1 MGKFAFGVFIHH
13 SQQDVFV
20 FLSDPANLSKWSYA
34 FESAE
39 WTFSD
44 APGIASVYRASGKR
58 LGSDKE

>member
-1 MGKFAFGVFIHH
+1 MQKFVLSVFINR
-13 SQQDVFV
+13 SQQEVFD
-20 FLSDPANLSKWSYA
+20 FLSDPANLSKWSSA

-39 WTFSD
+39 WTSSD